1 MTYSD
6 SSIAFPHVP
15 EPPTILIVENDS
27 GLRNLLKS
35 TLETAGYPCEI
46 VKNGQEAL
54 SFIHQH
60 SSTPLLILSDF
71 QMPKMDGL
79 QLLQTLKQTPKTRGI
94 PFILTTGNSSVSLRK
109 QAMRDG
115 ALAILPKPYTQLEL
129 LQILNRAIASPD
141 EISVLSENL
150 VVVEERIS

>member
-1 MTYSD
+1 
-6 SSIAFPHVP
+6 
-15 EPPTILIVENDS
+15 
-27 GLRNLLKS
+27 
-35 TLETAGYPCEI
+35 
-46 VKNGQEAL
+46 KN
-54 SFIHQH
+54 
-60 SSTPLLILSDF
+60 
-71 QMPKMDGL
+71 
-79 QLLQTLKQTPKTRGI
+79 PKTRVI
-94 PFILTTGNSSVSLRK
+94 PFILSTGNLSVSLRK